1 MGTGEIII
9 LICCAVI
16 IILLAVVIVLL
27 IRKGSGP
34 AGSGDT
40 GALKAQTERLK
51 EYYDSGS
58 KGILDQIGRQNSTIA
73 DTVRQN
79 VDILGSRLETEQRN
93 LRETTASAIKGIGDD
108 VTGLRKENK
117 ESLDSIRNIVTDKM
131 QNTLNSRLE
140 SLNNTITN
148 SFSEL
153 GKGLREEQKN
163 QLNIINQNMDRLR
176 AENRESLEKINGT
189 VNEKL
194 QDTLNKRISESFR
207 TVSEQL
213 MSVSKGLGEMQSVAG
228 NITDLKKVLSNVKT
242 RGNFGEVQLE
252 AILEEI
258 LSPDQYEKQVN
269 VTGGTSRV
277 DFAIKLPGA
286 DGGEPVYLPI
296 DAKFPGDTFSALVD
310 AINSG
315 SPEEAEERRRKL
327 CATIRD
333 EAKSIHDKYISP
345 PRTTDFALMF
355 LPSEGLY
362 SEVVNTP
369 GLVEE
374 LQRNCRVNVTGPS
387 TMAAMLSSLRMGFQT
402 LKIQQK
408 SAEIQIVLEAAKK
421 EFANFE
427 KVLESTRKKLK
438 LADDELEKLVS
449 TRTKAINR
457 ALKNITETESLET
470 AQDIIDAN

>member
-9 LICCAVI
+9 LICCVVI
-16 IILLAVVIVLL
+16 IILLAAVIVLL
-27 IRKGSGP
+27 LRKGRGGADNSGEI
-34 AGSGDT
+34 
-40 GALKAQTERLK
+40 KAQTERLK
-51 EYYDSGS
+51 EYYEDGS
-58 KGILDQIGRQNSTIA
+58 RDILDQLGRQNSTIA
-73 DTVRQN
+73 DTVKQN
-79 VDILGSRLETEQRN
+79 VDILGSRLESEQKN
-93 LRETTASAIKGIGDD
+93 LRESTTTAIKVIGDD

-117 ESLDSIRNIVTDKM
+117 ESLDGIRSIVTEKM
-131 QNTLNSRLE
+131 QETLNSRLE

-163 QLNIINQNMDRLR
+163 QLTIINQNMDRLR
-176 AENRESLEKINGT
+176 AENKESLEKINGT

-194 QDTLNKRISESFR
+194 QDTLDKRISESFK

-252 AILEEI
+252 AILGEI
-258 LSPDQYEKQVN
+258 LSPEQYVKQASIA
-269 VTGGTSRV
+269 GGTTKV

-286 DGGEPVYLPI
+286 QDGEPVYLPI
-296 DAKFPGDTFSALVD
+296 DSKFPADTFAAVVD

-315 SPEEAEERRRKL
+315 NAAEIEERRKAL
-327 CATIRD
+327 YATIRN
-333 EAKSIHDKYISP
+333 EAKSINAKYISP
-345 PRTTDFALMF
+345 PLTTDFAIMF
-355 LPSEGLY
+355 LSSEGLY
-362 SEVVNTP
+362 SEVVSTP

-374 LQRNCRVNVTGPS
+374 LQRSYRINVTGPS

-408 SAEIQIVLEAAKK
+408 SAEIQKVLEAAKK
-421 EFANFE
+421 EFAGFE
-427 KVLESTRKKLK
+427 KGITDTRNRLK
-438 LADDELEKLVS
+438 QADDELEKLVGKRS
-449 TRTKAINR
+449 KAINK
-457 ALKNITETESLET
+457 ALQHITEIESLEE
-470 AQDIIDAN
+470 AQDIIDSN